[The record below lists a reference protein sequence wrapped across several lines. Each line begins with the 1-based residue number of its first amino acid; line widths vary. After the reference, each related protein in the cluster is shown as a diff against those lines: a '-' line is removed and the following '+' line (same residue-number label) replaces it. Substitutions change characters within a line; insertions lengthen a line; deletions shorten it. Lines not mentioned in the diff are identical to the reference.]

1 METELF
7 RQGRGYEERHSGKA
21 DLTISFYIRD
31 FSIQSSG
38 DRDTQI
44 LLSGVGSE
52 TRNTEG

>member
-7 RQGRGYEERHSGKA
+7 RHGGGYEERHSGKA

-31 FSIQSSG
+31 FSIKSSG